1 MSSLKMH
8 NSEESLEENQE
19 LNEDITEIGLPKS
32 CLNSFVKEILTK
44 NKVRGDRNIIPMLD
58 KISKLYV
65 THLSSLGCKIC
76 ADSKKK
82 TLNVEHI
89 IEALKTMNFNDHIKL
104 IVKANNGETD
114 FDKYSMLE
122 DEKKNVEN
130 KVLKQF
136 INKKQ
141 KRKSRKKKC
150 FENEDERDQIKE
162 MQAAMFEEARR
173 ELDAQMNQIQNQNAN
188 DENFGSGNDLQNEE
202 KNEAESDKKQ
212 NYEDIDK
219 DDILINKGGD
229 EDINFD

>member
-1 MSSLKMH
+1 MD
-8 NSEESLEENQE
+8 ESLEGNQE

-32 CLNSFVKEILTK
+32 CLNSFVKEILAK
-44 NKVRGDRNIIPMLD
+44 NKVRGDKNIIPMLD

-76 ADSKKK
+76 AESKKK

-104 IVKANNGETD
+104 IVKANNGEKD
-114 FDKYSMLE
+114 FEKYSMLE
-122 DEKKNVEN
+122 DEKKGVEN

-150 FENEDERDQIKE
+150 FENDDERDQIKE

-173 ELDAQMNQIQNQNAN
+173 ELDMQMNNQMQNQNPYEENYAN
-188 DENFGSGNDLQNEE
+188 GNDLQVDE

-212 NYEDIDK
+212 NYGDIDK